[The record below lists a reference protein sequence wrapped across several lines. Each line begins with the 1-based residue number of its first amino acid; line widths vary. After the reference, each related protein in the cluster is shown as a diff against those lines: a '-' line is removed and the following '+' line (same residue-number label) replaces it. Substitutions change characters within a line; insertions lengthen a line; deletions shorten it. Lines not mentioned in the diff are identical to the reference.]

1 MNATMV
7 NGWTNIGKIISKILK
22 EINLIINI
30 ENKVTGAP
38 AHLADPLK
46 MYSCF
51 IRIREKFSHSNYV
64 DGDPNTG
71 SMYLHGFNGDY
82 YQRWAP
88 SDYKC

>member
-1 MNATMV
+1 MT
-7 NGWTNIGKIISKILK
+7 KIIGTILK

-82 YQRWAP
+82 DQVKSTRVLDSNSAGNP
-88 SDYKC
+88 FLT